1 MYLIIVSV
9 PNKEDFLIVRS
20 GTNQFIFRFSEI
32 HYVASL
38 KTKKRQVIVKTTN
51 QEIVCDEKI
60 ITLKKELKPN
70 NFYKDMKSFIINFDF
85 VSSYNSLEG
94 TITFRDQTELPFSKK
109 VISKFGKAIIDYRS
123 GGV

>member
-1 MYLIIVSV
+1 
-9 PNKEDFLIVRS
+9 
-20 GTNQFIFRFSEI
+20 
-32 HYVASL
+32 VASL

-51 QEIVCDEKI
+51 QEIICDEKI

-94 TITFRDQTELPFSKK
+94 TITFRDHPEMNFWEK
-109 VISKFGKAIIDYRS
+109 VISKFGKALMNQKL